1 MRTRVILIGVVVV
14 ATLAGA
20 LLLAQAVRLVRD
32 EAGPSA
38 AGAKQRTLD
47 SIQTLIQPPPPPPTL
62 RPGPVS
68 LRTKPPFWS
77 WALLDRNTLE
87 INGSPNLTKTN
98 TTESMIKAWIVSD
111 YLRRAAERKQTP
123 TADVLQRLSVAIRDS
138 NDDAAQWAYQQGGRD
153 AVITRLIKTC
163 GLTETKLYTGW
174 WSLTQMSARDAA
186 RMGLC
191 IADERAAGPTWTGWV
206 LEQMRQVRGTVTYQ
220 QKHTGGG
227 RWGIIDG
234 LPPAIA
240 PTVSMKNGW
249 WYHPDGRWHINCL
262 AIGEDW
268 VLAVQAQY
276 PYGAWRSGQPI
287 PDGLAQGAE
296 ICRSVAQQLVTR
308 PAVPQ

>member
-1 MRTRVILIGVVVV
+1 MRPRVFLIGAVVV
-14 ATLAGA
+14 TLLAGM
-20 LLLAQAVRLVRD
+20 LLLSQAFGLLRGGG
-32 EAGPSA
+32 GPSA
-38 AGAKQRTLD
+38 AQTRERVLD
-47 SIQTLIQPPPPPPTL
+47 SIETVIQPAPPPPTL
-62 RPGPVS
+62 QPGPVS
-68 LRTKPPFWS
+68 LRSNPPFWS
-77 WALLDRNTLE
+77 WALLDRTTLE

-123 TADVLQRLSVAIRDS
+123 PQTAMQKLSTAIRDS
-138 NDDAAQWAYQQGGRD
+138 NDYSAEWVYQQGGED
-153 AVITRLIKTC
+153 AVITRLIRTC
-163 GLTETKLYTGW
+163 SLTETKLYPGW

-191 IADERAAGPTWTGWV
+191 IADGRAAGPKWTEWV
-206 LEQMRQVRGTVTYQ
+206 LSEMRQVRGTVTQ
-220 QKHTGGG
+220 QQVHTGGG

-234 LPPAIA
+234 LPAEIV
-240 PTVSMKNGW
+240 PTVSIKNGW
-249 WYHPDGRWHINCL
+249 WYHGDGRWHINCL

-276 PYGAWRSGQPI
+276 PYGAWRSGAPI